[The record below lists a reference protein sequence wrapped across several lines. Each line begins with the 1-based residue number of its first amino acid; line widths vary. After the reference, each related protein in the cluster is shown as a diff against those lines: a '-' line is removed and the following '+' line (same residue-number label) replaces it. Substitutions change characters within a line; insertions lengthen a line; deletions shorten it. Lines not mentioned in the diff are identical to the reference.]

1 MAVVVRSFS
10 ILGVDG
16 YPVDIE
22 TDVISGMP
30 SITIVGMGDTAVREA
45 RERLQA
51 AVVNAKYDF
60 PSRKVVINLAPS
72 DIKKSGSNFD
82 LAMAVGLLV
91 KSGQL
96 IVAENIDIKDYAFIG
111 ELSLTSQLRPCS
123 GVLPMAIAA
132 RNAGVKNLVV
142 PVQNL
147 REASHVKDINV
158 MGLSTLREVSELLR
172 GRPMQ
177 ERMPDAAEGGACG
190 VVCQDD
196 FSEVRGQDS
205 LIKYIQIAAAGG
217 HNMLMI
223 GTPGCGKSMIA
234 KRIPTILP
242 AMTEEEALEVTKIY
256 SVAGEL
262 KERGSLIEKRPFR
275 SPHHNAST
283 NSLIGGGNDAK
294 PGEIS
299 LAHNGVLFLD
309 EIAEFNKNTLNS
321 LRQPMEDRAVTVS
334 RVRHT
339 HRYPCSFMLVAAMNP
354 CPCGYHGTERC
365 KCTDY
370 EILKYRQKLSGPI
383 LDRLDIQKYVSPVN
397 FMDLSGY
404 PGGKSSRELKEQV
417 EFARIVQ
424 EKRYFGIEGVNC
436 NAQMNSSLI
445 KEHCSLDSES
455 MRIMEKAYERYKFSA
470 RSYYKFLR
478 VARTFAD
485 FDGSAVIR
493 RQDVIN
499 ALMSRDLE
507 KEECG
512 MVVVQH

>member
-1 MAVVVRSFS
+1 MAVVVRRFS

-60 PSRKVVINLAPS
+60 PSRKIVINLAPS

-123 GVLPMAIAA
+123 
-132 RNAGVKNLVV
+132 
-142 PVQNL
+142 
-147 REASHVKDINV
+147 
-158 MGLSTLREVSELLR
+158 
-172 GRPMQ
+172 
-177 ERMPDAAEGGACG
+177 
-190 VVCQDD
+190 
-196 FSEVRGQDS
+196 EVRGQDS

-223 GTPGCGKSMIA
+223 GTPGYGKSMIA

-242 AMTEEEALEVTKIY
+242 AMTEEEALEVTRIY

-262 KERGSLIEKRPFR
+262 KE
-275 SPHHNAST
+275 
-283 NSLIGGGNDAK
+283 
-294 PGEIS
+294 
-299 LAHNGVLFLD
+299 
-309 EIAEFNKNTLNS
+309 
-321 LRQPMEDRAVTVS
+321 
-334 RVRHT
+334 
-339 HRYPCSFMLVAAMNP
+339 
-354 CPCGYHGTERC
+354 
-365 KCTDY
+365 
-370 EILKYRQKLSGPI
+370 
-383 LDRLDIQKYVSPVN
+383 
-397 FMDLSGY
+397 
-404 PGGKSSRELKEQV
+404 QV
-417 EFARIVQ
+417 
-424 EKRYFGIEGVNC
+424 
-436 NAQMNSSLI
+436 MNSSL
-445 KEHCSLDSES
+445 
-455 MRIMEKAYERYKFSA
+455 M
-470 RSYYKFLR
+470 
-478 VARTFAD
+478 
-485 FDGSAVIR
+485 
-493 RQDVIN
+493 N

-512 MVVVQH
+512 MVVV

>member
-123 GVLPMAIAA
+123 
-132 RNAGVKNLVV
+132 
-142 PVQNL
+142 
-147 REASHVKDINV
+147 
-158 MGLSTLREVSELLR
+158 
-172 GRPMQ
+172 
-177 ERMPDAAEGGACG
+177 
-190 VVCQDD
+190 
-196 FSEVRGQDS
+196 EVRGQDS

-223 GTPGCGKSMIA
+223 GTPGYGKSMIA